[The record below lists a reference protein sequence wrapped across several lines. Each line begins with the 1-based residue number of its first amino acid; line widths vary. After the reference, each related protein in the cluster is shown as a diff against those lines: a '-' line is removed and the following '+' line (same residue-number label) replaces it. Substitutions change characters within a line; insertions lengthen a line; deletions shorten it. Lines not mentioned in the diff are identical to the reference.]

1 MKAAP
6 EKFGSSFFSSY
17 KKRIANVAIR
27 FLVAISGLVDSLD
40 LKPS

>member
-6 EKFGSSFFSSY
+6 EKFGSSFFSY
-17 KKRIANVAIR
+17 KKRIASVAIR